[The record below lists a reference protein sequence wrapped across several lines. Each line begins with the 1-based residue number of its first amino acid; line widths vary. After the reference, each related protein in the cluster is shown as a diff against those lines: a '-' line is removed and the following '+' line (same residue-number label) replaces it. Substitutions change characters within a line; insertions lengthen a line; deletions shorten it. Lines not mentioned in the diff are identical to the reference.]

1 MQGSNLLCFIEVS
14 EKVISKIINSDTMM
28 LELNWYDEG
37 NVYFQFPL
45 MGAAETINEIHNKF
59 SE

>member
-1 MQGSNLLCFIEVS
+1 MRGSNLLCFIEVS

-28 LELNWYDEG
+28 LELDWLGEG

-45 MGAAETINEIHNKF
+45 VVVAEAINEIHNKF

>member
-1 MQGSNLLCFIEVS
+1 MRGSNLLCFIEVS
-14 EKVISKIINSDTMM
+14 EKVISKIINSDTML
-28 LELNWYDEG
+28 LELNWYGEG

-45 MGAAETINEIHNKF
+45 VGVAEAIDEIHNKF

>member
-1 MQGSNLLCFIEVS
+1 MRGSNLLCFIKIS
-14 EKVISKIINSDTMM
+14 EKVLSKIINSDTMM
-28 LELNWYDEG
+28 LELDLLGEG

-45 MGAAETINEIHNKF
+45 VGAAEAIDEIHNKF